1 RPCRCA
7 TLANP
12 TVSVRVQRPT
22 SSVVLDGLLR
32 IRSERLPGVAGE
44 RGVPLVVHRIP
55 LRANPQGTPSRAL
68 RGHRAMRRQYL
79 QTALICAGRESE
91 ESSKMIGEVTL
102 IEETDFDS

>member
-1 RPCRCA
+1 GCSPPRARSGPSTCRPCRCA

-44 RGVPLVVHRIP
+44 RDVPLVVHRIAFERILKAH
-55 LRANPQGTPSRAL
+55 LRER
-68 RGHRAMRRQYL
+68 Y
-79 QTALICAGRESE
+79 
-91 ESSKMIGEVTL
+91 EVTGRCGGSTCRL
-102 IEETDFDS
+102 RRYV